1 MNRNEKSAGVRG
13 AYTLTYL
20 LGLLLFGS
28 NGIVASRIHM
38 SSYGIV
44 FYRTMIGSA
53 LLIALFLLGGGRFQ
67 LASLN
72 RRHLCSVIG
81 SGAAMGMSWMF
92 LYEAYQRIGVGLAS
106 LLYYTGPVIVVLLS
120 PLLFRERLT
129 ARKLLCFAVVLAGML
144 LTNLHQLQGEGGIV
158 GILCALGSA
167 VLYAFMV
174 ILNKKAES
182 ITGRRN
188 AAIQLAVSFLTVAV
202 FVCVRG
208 GAGVPAGG
216 DQWLWLLLLG
226 LLNTGVG
233 CYLYFSS
240 IGPLSVQLVSVLGYL
255 EPLSALLL
263 SVLLLK
269 EAFSGLQAVGAVLIL
284 GGAVL
289 MNRQGRV
296 KGAGGMIPLARRV
309 PVLYN
314 ESDSDNSVQKQEE
327 TP

>member
-1 MNRNEKSAGVRG
+1 MNLNEKSAGGSG

-28 NGIVASRIHM
+28 NGIVASHIRM

-81 SGAAMGMSWMF
+81 SGAAMGTSWMF

-144 LTNLHQLQGEGGIV
+144 LTNLHQLQGEGDIV
-158 GILCALGSA
+158 GVLCALGSA

-188 AAIQLAVSFLTVAV
+188 AAIQLTVSFLTVAV

-216 DQWLWLLLLG
+216 GPVAVAPAAGAAQYRRG
-226 LLNTGVG
+226 LLSLFLLHRTAFRSAG
-233 CYLYFSS
+233 
-240 IGPLSVQLVSVLGYL
+240 IRPRVSGA
-255 EPLSALLL
+255 P
-263 SVLLLK
+263 
-269 EAFSGLQAVGAVLIL
+269 VGAAALCSPSEGGVFRPAGRR
-284 GGAVL
+284 GGAHS
-289 MNRQGRV
+289 RRGGADEPTG
-296 KGAGGMIPLARRV
+296 KGERRGGMISLARRV

-314 ESDSDNSVQKQEE
+314 KSDSDNSVQKQEE